1 MKWVLLLIVIAVGML
16 QPIQAGVNAEFR
28 RHADH
33 PLQAGGLNMLI
44 GAAAVLLL
52 LLILRVPIPSG
63 TTFASTPWWSYLGG
77 LIGGA
82 IVVTMLI
89 AAPKL
94 GAALLIG
101 SFVLGQMISSTAIDH
116 GGLIGYPVRPL
127 TWTRGAGIAL
137 LLVGVLLIE
146 RGGRG

>member
-1 MKWVLLLIVIAVGML
+1 MKWMLLLVVVLVGML
-16 QPIQAGVNAEFR
+16 QPIQAGVTAEFR

-33 PLQAGGLNMLI
+33 PLQAGGLNMLV
-44 GAAAVLLL
+44 GAAAVLVV
-52 LLILRVPIPSG
+52 LILLRVPMPSSAA
-63 TTFASTPWWSYLGG
+63 FASAPWWSLLGG
-77 LIGGA
+77 VIGGT

-101 SFVLGQMISSTAIDH
+101 SFVLGQLLSSTVIDH
-116 GGLIGYPVRPL
+116 NGLVGYPERSI

-137 LLVGVLLIE
+137 LLLGL
-146 RGGRG
+146 RAR